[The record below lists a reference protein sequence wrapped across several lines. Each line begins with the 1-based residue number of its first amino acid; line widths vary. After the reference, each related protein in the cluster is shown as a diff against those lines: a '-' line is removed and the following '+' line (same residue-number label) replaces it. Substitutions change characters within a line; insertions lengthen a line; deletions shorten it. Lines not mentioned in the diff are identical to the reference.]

1 MCVITI
7 RTRLKNTKE
16 INFTYLHWLCYKG
29 NQESLKKLVAIPG
42 MSQRTFTLNLIQGP
56 FPNCLSEIL
65 MWNFKIRYH
74 TISIIFGISH
84 SIQGIPA
91 DIYLLNVNKR
101 NTRTRCEICSKLT
114 LKTPGREHISHL
126 VLVFLLLTLNMQ
138 LLARKHLKKKR
149 RKTKKNYFQIL
160 NWPFN

>member
-1 MCVITI
+1 
-7 RTRLKNTKE
+7 
-16 INFTYLHWLCYKG
+16 
-29 NQESLKKLVAIPG
+29 

-56 FPNCLSEIL
+56 FPSCLSEIL

-138 LLARKHLKKKR
+138 LLARKRLKKKC
-149 RKTKKNYFQIL
+149 RKTKKKLFSDIKL
-160 NWPFN
+160 TI